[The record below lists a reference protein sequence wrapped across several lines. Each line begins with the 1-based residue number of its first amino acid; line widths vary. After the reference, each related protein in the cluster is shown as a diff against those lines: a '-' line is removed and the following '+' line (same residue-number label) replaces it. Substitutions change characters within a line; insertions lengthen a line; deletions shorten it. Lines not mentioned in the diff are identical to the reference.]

1 MDIWHYLD
9 KHNQSKQIVEDELV
23 PLANAGEITPQ
34 TNVWREGMA
43 NWSPASSVL
52 PQLFADVPSNP
63 PALPPGTALGGVPG
77 QKCHEVDYEIL
88 GDGMQIVAIELDHG
102 ERRQQRKRRGVGSW
116 WTWELAGRGL
126 ENHHLD
132 PLGWIMIP

>member
-1 MDIWHYLD
+1 
-9 KHNQSKQIVEDELV
+9 
-23 PLANAGEITPQ
+23 
-34 TNVWREGMA
+34 MA

-88 GDGMQIVAIELDHG
+88 GDDMQIVAIELDHG

-126 ENHHLD
+126 ANHHLD
-132 PLGWIMIP
+132 PLGWVMIPLSYFELQRTPFTSMVRNASTLKSSSCPSEV

>member
-63 PALPPGTALGGVPG
+63 PALPLGTALGGVPG
-77 QKCHEVDYEIL
+77 QNCHEAD
-88 GDGMQIVAIELDHG
+88 
-102 ERRQQRKRRGVGSW
+102 
-116 WTWELAGRGL
+116 
-126 ENHHLD
+126 
-132 PLGWIMIP
+132 